1 MAPTARY
8 RRTGPVKLYPVPQHE
23 PPYEGDGGDVEVLGS
38 PLPPER
44 TPLQGSLALAFAMD
58 SGVPAEPLSPPSL
71 RLVPRTADE
80 PEPDRAGLP
89 DPQPWCGR
97 LVQAIVEVL
106 AGERPATQLIRWTSP
121 AVFADLRRAA
131 PATAGSR
138 AVRRQQGPQRR
149 TVVRSVHVSE
159 PAPGV
164 AEVCALIWNGHR
176 ARALALR
183 LQGRHGRWQ
192 CTSLLIG

>member
-1 MAPTARY
+1 MRWTAHY
-8 RRTGPVKLYPVPQHE
+8 RRTGTIALHPVPHHE
-23 PPYEGDGGDVEVLGS
+23 PPYDGDGGDTEQLNSGRGGIR
-38 PLPPER
+38 PPV
-44 TPLQGSLALAFAMD
+44 QGALALAFD
-58 SGVPAEPLSPPSL
+58 LDTGVPAEPQSPPDL
-71 RLVPRTADE
+71 RLVPRPNDDA
-80 PEPDRAGLP
+80 PDRGGLL
-89 DPQPWCGR
+89 DPQPWCAR

-106 AGERPATQLIRWTSP
+106 AGERPAGQLIRWTSP

-138 AVRRQQGPQRR
+138 VVRQQQIPHRR

-159 PAPGV
+159 PTPGV
-164 AEVCALIWNGHR
+164 AEVCALVWNGQR
-176 ARALALR
+176 ARAIALR